1 MTPANDATIAQV
13 QAADP
18 GFSTWVSANAGSGK
32 TRVLTD
38 RVARLLLRETPPQ
51 RILCLTYTKAAA
63 SHMQIQLF
71 ERLGKWAML
80 PDAELRHS
88 LSELGESAKALSS
101 EDLRRARTL
110 FARALETP
118 GGLKIQ
124 TIHSF
129 CAALLRRF
137 PVEAGVSPQFQ
148 EMDERSGR
156 NLRADILEA
165 LADQPDHAAFDGMAA
180 YLSGDNT
187 DKFVQEIAKQR
198 DAFAAP
204 FSKADIWREFGLA
217 QGYGVAD
224 YLAQVF
230 PDWTAEVLP
239 DLQKALATGSPNDQ
253 KAAVKLAQLDFS
265 RLNLDTAEFLEE
277 MFVFGNTTK
286 QPNTAKL
293 KSFPTKD
300 TRKAYPDL
308 MQAIDHLML
317 GFEAAKSTRQ
327 ALAAAQRTVALHQF
341 ANAFLPEYAKRKQ
354 AQGWLDFDDLIL
366 RARALLTESGMA
378 QWVLFKMDGGIDHI
392 LVDEAQDTSPEQW
405 AVIAKLAEEFS
416 VGLGARDVERTL
428 FVVGDEKQS
437 IYSFQGADPQA
448 FDRMRLHFDQRLKD
462 ADSLLQRKELLFSF
476 RSSSVILRLVDQ
488 VMIDVQTDL
497 ATTVTHRA
505 FHADLPG
512 RVDLW
517 PFLGKPE
524 KPEKPLWHDPVD
536 TPSLNDPGLVL
547 AREIAAQIKGIL
559 AAKTAIPTTKGVRQV
574 QPGDFLILVQRRS
587 QLFHHIIRALKA
599 AELPVAGADRLR
611 VGAEL
616 AVRDL
621 TAVLSFLTTPEDDL
635 SLANALRSPL
645 LGFSERDI
653 FRIAHG
659 RKGWLWATLRGL
671 EAEFPSALAMLHDL
685 RDQADFL
692 RPYELLER
700 VLTKHHG
707 RENLIARLG
716 REAEE
721 GIDAL
726 LMQALDYESVEPP
739 SLTGFLGWMSTDDS
753 DVKRQMDA
761 KSPQIRVMTVHGAKG
776 LESPIVILPDTAIRN
791 LPRSAAVMKLESGLA
806 AWNLPEAEAPEI
818 MLTAIEAQKTAQLE
832 ERMRLLYVAMTRA
845 ENWLIVCG
853 AGEPGKDLDSWYNRI
868 EAAMAATPAT
878 SFEFPAGRGKRFE
891 SANWPDSSIGDSE
904 LPQTGVVELPDW
916 ARPPAPTPP
925 LTLTPFSPSNLGG
938 AKIIAG
944 ASSGLDEE
952 AAKRRGSLIHLLF
965 EHLPQVAPP
974 DRARLAQTLLTGLAT
989 KDEQAD
995 FLAEVLPALADP
1007 DLAFLFAAETLAEVG
1022 ISARFGEHRM
1032 FGYIDRLVVTPDKI
1046 LAADFKSNAD
1056 VPTDPSQ
1063 VPDGV
1068 LRQMAAYAVGLAEI
1082 WPDRKIETAILWT
1095 KTAQVMVL
1103 PDDLIAAAHLRAV
1116 AWLDQQ
1122 NAGTGPASS
1131 AT

>member
-1 MTPANDATIAQV
+1 MMPANDATSAQI

-18 GFSTWVSANAGSGK
+18 GLSTWVSANAGSGK

-80 PDAELRHS
+80 PDAELRS
-88 LSELGESAKALSS
+88 NLNELGESSKALSS

-148 EMDERSGR
+148 EMDERSGKR
-156 NLRADILEA
+156 LRADILEA
-165 LADQPDHAAFDGMAA
+165 LADQADHTAFDGMAA
-180 YLSGDNT
+180 YLSGDDT

-198 DAFAAP
+198 DAFAQSYSRAE
-204 FSKADIWREFGLA
+204 IWQKFGLA
-217 QGYGVAD
+217 EGYGASD

-230 PDWTAEVLP
+230 PEWTAEVLV
-239 DLQKALATGSPNDQ
+239 DLQKALLTGSPRDTGN
-253 KAAVKLAQLDFS
+253 AAKLSQIIGAQM
-265 RLNLDTAEFLEE
+265 NMDTAEFLED
-277 MFVFGNTTK
+277 MFVFGHSTN
-286 QPNTAKL
+286 QPHTAKL
-293 KSFPTKD
+293 KSFPTKP
-300 TRKAYPDL
+300 TRAAHPDL
-308 MQAIDHLML
+308 MQAVDHLML
-317 GFEAAKSTRQ
+317 GFETAKPLRQ
-327 ALAAAQRTVALHQF
+327 GLAAAQRACALHQF
-341 ANAFLPEYAKRKQ
+341 AAAFLPEYANRKQ

-366 RARALLTESGMA
+366 KARALLTESGMA

-405 AVIAKLAEEFS
+405 AVISELAEEFS

-437 IYSFQGADPQA
+437 IYSFQGADPHA
-448 FDRMRLHFDQRLKD
+448 FDRMRQRFDQRLKD
-462 ADSLLQRKELLFSF
+462 AGDMLQRKELLYSF
-476 RSSSVILRLVDQ
+476 RSSSAILRLVDQ
-488 VMIDVQTDL
+488 VMIDVQSEL

-505 FHADLPG
+505 FHENLPG

-517 PFLGKPE
+517 QFLDRSE
-524 KPEKPLWHDPVD
+524 KPEKPVWHDPVD
-536 TPSLNDPGLVL
+536 TPSVNDPSLAL
-547 AREIAAQIKGIL
+547 AREIAAQIKSIL
-559 AAKTAIPTTKGVRQV
+559 AAKTVIPSTKGARQV

-587 QLFHHIIRALKA
+587 PLFHQIIRALKA

-621 TAVLSFLTTPEDDL
+621 TALMSFLTTPEDDL
-635 SLANALRSPL
+635 SLASALRSPL
-645 LGFSERDI
+645 FGFSERDL
-653 FRIAHG
+653 FHLAHG
-659 RKGWLWATLRGL
+659 RKGWLWAVLRNL
-671 EAEFPSALAMLHDL
+671 DDEFPTTLAVLRDL
-685 RDQADFL
+685 RNQADFL

-700 VLTKHHG
+700 VLTKHKG

-726 LMQALDYESVEPP
+726 LGQALDYESIEPP

-753 DVKRQMDA
+753 DIKRQMDA
-761 KSPQIRVMTVHGAKG
+761 KSQQIRVMTVHGAKG
-776 LESPIVILPDTAIRN
+776 LESPIVILPDTAKRKPSQSNAI
-791 LPRSAAVMKLESGLA
+791 LPLADGFPVWKLS
-806 AWNLPEAEAPEI
+806 EAEAPDT
-818 MLTAIEAQKTAQLE
+818 MQAALEAQKTAQME

-853 AGEPGKDLDSWYNRI
+853 AGDRGKDLESWYNRI
-868 EAAMAATPAT
+868 EAAMVETPAKH
-878 SFEFPAGRGKRFE
+878 FDFAAGQGRRYQ
-891 SANWPDSSIGDSE
+891 STNWQDEDPVFSE
-904 LPQTGVVELPDW
+904 PTQTAEVVLPEWVKS
-916 ARPPAPTPP
+916 PAPTPP
-925 LTLTPFSPSNLGG
+925 QPLTLLSPSNLGG
-938 AKIIAG
+938 DKIVAG
-944 ASSGLDEE
+944 ASVGLDEE
-952 AAKRRGSLIHLLF
+952 AAKRRGGLIHLLF
-965 EHLPQVAPP
+965 EHLPQVAPKG
-974 DRARLAQTLLTGLAT
+974 RMRVSQNLLAGQAT

-995 FLAEVLPALADP
+995 LLAEVLQTLDNP
-1007 DLAFLFAAETLAEVG
+1007 DLAFLFSPETLAEVG
-1022 ISARFGEHRM
+1022 ISADFAEARI
-1032 FGYIDRLVVTPDKI
+1032 FGYIDRLVVTPERI
-1046 LAADFKSNAD
+1046 LAVDFKSNAD
-1056 VPTDPSQ
+1056 VPANTAQ
-1063 VPDGV
+1063 VPEGI
-1068 LRQMAAYAVGLAEI
+1068 LRQMAAYAVGLSEI
-1082 WPDRKIETAILWT
+1082 WPDRRIETAVLWT
-1095 KTAQVMVL
+1095 KPARLMLL
-1103 PDDLIAAAHLRAV
+1103 PNDLVAAAR
-1116 AWLDQQ
+1116 LDTRTT
-1122 NAGTGPASS
+1122 AASPPLS